1 MATAVSTTQPS
12 FKLGNYTVTPETIA
26 QILSGQSSISLDTL
40 ANSLK
45 AQLVNEGA
53 KLSAA
58 IAAWNPVL
66 GTITAGIDLLL
77 QTLPISIAD
86 FDAKKQAILQ
96 GIQKSA
102 SLLVS
107 SSVPMPQG
115 VPTTTNSISISASGK
130 YDPQNYKTKVIA
142 VPYDTTLNVSGSA
155 TIMRTWSIFGQEVGN
170 NGAGLYLVSQSGTT
184 TIFEKKSL
192 AGAMVG
198 FVGEDTYTINVSIPI
213 TAGLY
218 ELVAIPG
225 VEKQDDQISATVT
238 YAVPTTATQPSQKGG
253 TSPLLIIGGG
263 IALVY
268 LLSKKR

>member
-1 MATAVSTTQPS
+1 MATEVSTTQPS

-26 QILSGQSSISLDTL
+26 QILNGQSSISIDTL

-66 GTITAGIDLLL
+66 GTIAAGIDLFLSA
-77 QTLPISIAD
+77 LPISIAN

-96 GIQKSA
+96 GIQKSS
-102 SLLVS
+102 SLFVS
-107 SSVPMPQG
+107 SSVPMPSG
-115 VPTTTNSISISASGK
+115 VPMTTNSISISASGK
-130 YDPQNYKTKVIA
+130 YDPSNYKTKVIA
-142 VPYDTTLNVSGSA
+142 IPYDTTLNVSGSA

-170 NGAGLYLVSQSGTT
+170 NGAGLYLTGQSGTT

-192 AGAMVG
+192 PGATVG
-198 FVGEDTYTINVSIPI
+198 FVGEDTYTINVSVPV

-225 VEKQDDQISATVT
+225 VEKQDDKISATMT
-238 YAVPTTATQPSQKGG
+238 YAVPTAAQPSQKGG

-268 LLSKKR
+268 LLGKKR